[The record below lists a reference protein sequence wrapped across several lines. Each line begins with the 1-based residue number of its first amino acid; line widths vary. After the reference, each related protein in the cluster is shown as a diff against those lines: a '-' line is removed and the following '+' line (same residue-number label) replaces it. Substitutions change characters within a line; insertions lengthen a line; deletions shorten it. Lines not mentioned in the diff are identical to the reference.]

1 MDAMQSITVG
11 SDYFS
16 FFPICLMLCF
26 FVEDMVICYEFLDKL
41 ICPNNLDEKKPLQES
56 SLAAAITFVSWVNIT
71 EKSVSTSDI

>member
-1 MDAMQSITVG
+1 
-11 SDYFS
+11 
-16 FFPICLMLCF
+16 
-26 FVEDMVICYEFLDKL
+26 MVICYEFLDKL